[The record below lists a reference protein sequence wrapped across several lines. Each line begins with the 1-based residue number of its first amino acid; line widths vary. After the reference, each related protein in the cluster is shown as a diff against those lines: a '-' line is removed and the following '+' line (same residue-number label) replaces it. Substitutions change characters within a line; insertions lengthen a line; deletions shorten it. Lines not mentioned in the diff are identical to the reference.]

1 MDLPILTA
9 LLLGAS
15 LVAAGPLAAQNPAGR
30 WDLTAREGRETYP
43 MWLELQGGPPAA
55 GRLQNRTGHALP
67 LTDISL
73 AGGRVSF
80 PLPSESSESDT
91 GRFTATVQGDSLTGE
106 IQLPNGNRIS
116 LTGRRAP
123 ALMRSGAPVWGR
135 PIDLLAEG
143 MAGWRLRSPG
153 GKNGWTLADGVLQNT
168 PPSNDLITLRT
179 FDDFQLQVEVQVP
192 PGGNSGIYLRG
203 RHEVQ
208 VADNYG
214 EAPHSRR
221 MGGIYGQV
229 TPLSLPARP
238 AGEWQTFAITL
249 IGRRVTVVLNGVTIL
264 DRAEIP
270 GITGGALD
278 SDEAAPG
285 PIMLQGDHSGVRYR
299 NLRIVPARAN

>member
-15 LVAAGPLAAQNPAGR
+15 LVGAGPLAGQSPAGR

-43 MWLELQGGPPAA
+43 MWLELQAGPPPA

-67 LTDISL
+67 LIGIAITGS
-73 AGGRVSF
+73 RVSF
-80 PLPSESSESDT
+80 PLPTESDESNT
-91 GRFTATVQGDSLTGE
+91 GQFTATIQGDSLAGE
-106 IQLPNGNRIS
+106 IQLPNGNRVS

-123 ALMRSGAPVWGR
+123 ALVRSKAPVWGR

-143 MAGWRLRSPG
+143 MAGWRLRNPG
-153 GKNGWTLADGVLQNT
+153 GKNGWTLADGALVNT
-168 PPSNDLITLRT
+168 PPSNDLITIQT
-179 FDDFQLQVEVQVP
+179 FEDFQLHAEVQVP
-192 PGGNSGIYLRG
+192 RSGNSGIYLRG

-238 AGEWQTFAITL
+238 AGEWQTFDITL
-249 IGRRVTVVLNGVTIL
+249 IGRRVTVVLNGVTIV
-264 DRAEIP
+264 DNAEIP

-278 SDEAAPG
+278 SEEGAPG

-299 NLRIVPARAN
+299 NLRITPAPAN